1 MNTGGGPM
9 RCFLFTL
16 LSGSLCIQTDA
27 AMARTDF
34 PPWQYSGLHN
44 MPIERLVASEQVGAS
59 GGWVFA
65 ISSEGF
71 HYHHRQ
77 HDKWFSR
84 IEPGVPGRAVTSIC
98 AHTWNPGWLVIG
110 RVDAAGHG
118 YIEHTTD
125 MGETLTVVH
134 SSPAGAVTA
143 IQGGSYYDYRIW
155 ACTEAAAVPGELIYS
170 DDDGLSWTAVS
181 GHGHNSLHD
190 LYCWS
195 RDVVFVA
202 GDNGLVVTA
211 NGGATW
217 QPLTTGLPAG
227 PVHHLNHLGPVV
239 AVPAAVDALPDLN
252 LFAATDAGLYFSA
265 DSGNSWTQAL
275 AQPCQSV
282 SLQFWPYGG
291 EHVLVVTADHRILW
305 DEGFAWQWEDHTD
318 ELSEATLRGGIILVE
333 EHWVATDLEGVF
345 MNAFPIANDVPEA
358 SSPLHLA
365 AAPNPF
371 NPGTVLHFVAPTG
384 GLAHLAVYDLAGRM
398 VDTLLDR
405 VIEAGDHDVTWQPHK
420 LASGN
425 YLARLTL
432 HGQEQ
437 TVSLMLTK

>member
-1 MNTGGGPM
+1 M
-9 RCFLFTL
+9 RCFCFAL
-16 LSGSLCIQTDA
+16 LACWIFSQTDA
-27 AMARTDF
+27 TMARTDF
-34 PPWQYSGLHN
+34 PPWEYSGLHN

-59 GGWVFA
+59 GGRVFA

-110 RVDAAGHG
+110 RVDADGHG

-125 MGETLTVVH
+125 MGETLTVVY

-155 ACTEAAAVPGELIYS
+155 ACSEAATGPGELLFS
-170 DDDGLSWTAVS
+170 DDDGLTWAAIS

-211 NGGATW
+211 DGGATW
-217 QPLTTGLPAG
+217 LPMTAGLPAG
-227 PVHHLNHLGPVV
+227 PVHHLNHLGPAV
-239 AVPAAVDALPDLN
+239 AVPGAAAPPPN
-252 LFAATDAGLYFSA
+252 IRLFAATDAGLYFTA

-305 DEGFAWQWEDHTD
+305 DEGCAWQWEDRTD
-318 ELSEATLRGGIILVE
+318 ELSETTLRGGIILVE

-345 MNAFPIANDVPEA
+345 MNAFPIGNDLPEA
-358 SSPLHLA
+358 PSPLRLA

-371 NPGTVLHFVAPTG
+371 NPSTVLQFAAPTDG
-384 GLAHLAVYDLAGRM
+384 HAHLAVYDLAGHL
-398 VDTLLDR
+398 VATLLDR
-405 VIEAGDHDVTWQPHK
+405 VIVTGVHAITWQPRN
-420 LASGN
+420 LASGA

-432 HGQEQ
+432 DGQEEV
-437 TVSLMLTK
+437 VSIMLSK